1 MFYLLC
7 YRYLQQTVKKL
18 SGNKDT
24 GDVCECLQFH
34 YNHVAAQV
42 ERLKLLKVYRL
53 FFSSGSM
60 VHVGAWPPSVSISRH
75 LYP

>member
-1 MFYLLC
+1 MC

-18 SGNKDT
+18 IGNKDT
-24 GDVCECLQFH
+24 EDMRECLQYH
-34 YNHVAAQV
+34 YIHVETQV

-53 FFSSGSM
+53 FFSADCM
-60 VHVGAWPPSVSISRH
+60 VHVGAWPPSMSISRH